1 MTTAPVNA
9 GASRAFL
16 VELVGDQRCDR
27 IDRSLRLVKTI
38 SLPQTKAGIRG
49 ATVAPS
55 THMLFISYG
64 GDGGGNG
71 NGAVLAYDLL
81 AERVVWTVHLN
92 SGIDSGA
99 VSPDGSRLY
108 VPSGEN
114 SASGIWNI
122 YFGPVKLGHLIEE
135 QMCIEDASGQL
146 WRHKK
151 NV

>member
-1 MTTAPVNA
+1 
-9 GASRAFL
+9 
-16 VELVGDQRCDR
+16 QRLEYVFDDGLISVYG

-38 SLPQTKAGIRG
+38 SLPQTKAGIKG

-81 AERVVWTVHLN
+81 AERVVWQVHRN

-122 YFGPVKLGHLIEE
+122 LSTADGAIIGMIHAGAGPHNTI
-135 QMCIEDASGQL
+135 ASADG
-146 WRHKK
+146 RF
-151 NV
+151 VY